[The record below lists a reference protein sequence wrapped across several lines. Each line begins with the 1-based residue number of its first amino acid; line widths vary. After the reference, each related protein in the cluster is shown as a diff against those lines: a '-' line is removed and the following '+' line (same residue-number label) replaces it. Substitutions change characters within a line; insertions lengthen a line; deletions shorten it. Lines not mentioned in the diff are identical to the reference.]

1 VLAGL
6 SVRPASRGPTRFE
19 VARDSFAMPTCPSRL
34 DGLPSGFIDERG
46 VAVAGAWVVVEAQT
60 TGEAETHPIAT
71 DSALT
76 DQAGTYLVELT
87 AALAPPMDA
96 TADLRVVAPSG
107 SGLAGATASGLAL
120 RFTFDLQAEDS
131 LHQDFVLAD
140 E

>member
-1 VLAGL
+1 MGCLLASL
-6 SVRPASRGPTRFE
+6 TSCSDSPLDIHV
-19 VARDSFAMPTCPSRL
+19 VAAAAAGTVRDS
-34 DGLPSGFIDERG
+34 RG